1 MLNPSQQEAVEHVS
15 GPLLILAG
23 AGAGKTHTL
32 TERIASLVERHHVS
46 PGSILA
52 VTFTNKAAKEMRERV
67 AKRLGFSLERYS
79 PYRSRGL
86 PLVGTFHSVCL
97 VFIREYPHLV
107 GLSENFSLYDE
118 DDKTRLIREIT
129 KSDASSGDSVN
140 VREILSAIS
149 RAKNSMETPDDF
161 MTKANSY
168 KSRDI
173 AEIYAEYEKRLH
185 ASDAVDFDDILLY
198 ALRILGNPDARDR
211 ICGRFEHIFVDEYQ
225 DTNDAQYKI
234 VRILA
239 ERHRNLCVVGDD
251 WQGIYSWRG
260 ANIKNILS
268 FQKDFPD
275 AKVVKLEQNY
285 RSTGTIIAAAN
296 AVIKH
301 NVENLEKTL
310 WTENPTGEKIHVVD
324 AASEREEARYIADT
338 ISDTGRPGDW
348 AVLYRTNSQSRAIE
362 EALVRANIPY
372 RIFGGV
378 KFYERKEVKDT
389 LAYMRLAANPHD
401 RASLLRVINVPA
413 RKLGAK
419 SVETVIE
426 YLENYSVDVL
436 TLADMI
442 DEMDGLGGAA
452 REGFRQF
459 TQVLGRARERLATE
473 SVAAVMRGVVED
485 SGYVAYLEANHTSD
499 EVTAKRENLDEFLS
513 LAMRYE
519 GLEPL
524 EGYRLFLE
532 EIALITD
539 QDRDSE
545 GERVSLLTIHLAKG
559 LEFERVVIAG
569 AEE

>member
-1 MLNPSQQEAVEHVS
+1 MLNPSQQQAVEHGE

-32 TERIASLVERHHVS
+32 TERIAYLVERRGVA
-46 PGSILA
+46 PGAILA
-52 VTFTNKAAKEMRERV
+52 VTFTNKAAKEMRERM
-67 AKRLGFSLERYS
+67 AKRLGFSMEHYS

-86 PLVGTFHSVCL
+86 PLMGTFHSICL
-97 VFIREYPHLV
+97 VFIREYPYLV
-107 GLSENFSLYDE
+107 GLSPNFSLYDE
-118 DDKTRLIREIT
+118 DDKTRIIREIT
-129 KSDASSGDSVN
+129 KSDGASGDSVN
-140 VREILSAIS
+140 IREILSTIS
-149 RAKNSMETPDDF
+149 RAKNSLESPDDF

-173 AEIYAEYEKRLH
+173 AEIYAEYEKRLR
-185 ASDAVDFDDILLY
+185 ASDAVDFDDILL
-198 ALRILGNPDARDR
+198 LGLKVLQNPEARDR
-211 ICGRFEHIFVDEYQ
+211 IAGRFDYVFVDEYQ

-275 AKVVKLEQNY
+275 ASVVKLEQNY
-285 RSTGTIIAAAN
+285 RSTKTIISAAN

-301 NVENLEKTL
+301 NTENLEKTL
-310 WTENPTGEKIHVVD
+310 WTENPEGSKIHVVD
-324 AASEREEARYIADT
+324 AGNEREEARYIAER
-338 ISDTGRPGDW
+338 ISEAGSPGEW

-362 EALVRANIPY
+362 EALVRSNIPY

-378 KFYERKEVKDT
+378 KFYERKEVKDM
-389 LAYMRLAANPHD
+389 LAYMRLVANPHD

-419 SVETVIE
+419 SVETILE

-436 TLADMI
+436 SLVEML
-442 DEMDGLGGAA
+442 DEIDGLGAAA

-459 TQVLGRARERLATE
+459 ASVLSRARARMQDE
-473 SVAAVMRGVVED
+473 SVANVM
-485 SGYVAYLEANHTSD
+485 
-499 EVTAKRENLDEFLS
+499 K
-513 LAMRYE
+513 
-519 GLEPL
+519 
-524 EGYRLFLE
+524 
-532 EIALITD
+532 
-539 QDRDSE
+539 
-545 GERVSLLTIHLAKG
+545 
-559 LEFERVVIAG
+559 
-569 AEE
+569 